1 MRGGRSLRKFVSGVG
16 WVRSTPVQIV
26 TNEIFGDGI
35 RLRGE
40 GDKYGRG
47 IIIRGGKINVG
58 KALKRVAKGV
68 KRFVTSKPF
77 RNVVRA
83 ARKNIITP
91 ALLKLAPQAI
101 SALPGL
107 LKAIPGV
114 GVPASLAATAFNSQL
129 NDLASKGIQAGD
141 KFAESK
147 GYGVR
152 IRGGNMP
159 PSNMWQADKKDHAD
173 IALIKKGFVLD
184 SKVYQRSLPI
194 SVPKRKPAKQVKKK

>member
-1 MRGGRSLRKFVSGVG
+1 MRTGRSIKKFVSGVG
-16 WVRSTPVQIV
+16 WVRSTPIQIV
-26 TNEIFGDGI
+26 TNEIMGDGI

-40 GDKYGRG
+40 GDIYGRG
-47 IIIRGGKINVG
+47 VVLRGGKINVG

-114 GVPASLAATAFNSQL
+114 GAPASLAASAFSGQL
-129 NDLASKGIQAGD
+129 NSLAKKGIEAGD

-159 PSNMWQADKKDHAD
+159 PSNMWQANKKDSAD
-173 IALIKKGFVLD
+173 ISLIKKGFVLD
-184 SKVYQRSLPI
+184 NNVFKRSLPI
-194 SVPKRKPAKQVKKK
+194 SVPKRKPAKQAKKK